1 MDVCVNKNEKTIEW
15 NVGEKK
21 IIIQNKHVLYAFEH
35 GKNLLMVKEKYEL

>member
-21 IIIQNKHVLYAFEH
+21 NYYSKQTCIICF
-35 GKNLLMVKEKYEL
+35 